1 VLYIA
6 LAAALFLA
14 AFVGLAMCRLAAL
27 SDRLHSVAL
36 AEWIVASRYETR
48 EPGRSAG
55 VLDHPAF
62 DALITAH
69 FREAS

>member
-48 EPGRSAG
+48 DPGRSG
-55 VLDHPAF
+55 GLLEHPAF
-62 DALITAH
+62 DAPITAH
-69 FREAS
+69 YREAS